1 MNVHNA
7 QHDFVKI
14 ELSPTREHDFQGSQ
28 RCEILINSWTAL
40 VQNNTQKVIDLTS
53 HISSICDLFWDPLGH
68 PKTSLGIPWDPK
80 NRQGSLRGQRNGLPT
95 PKKCAPGGY
104 ILPQRVPQ
112 GSSRSPQGV
121 PKDPQGVSRCP
132 KESPRGPQGVPK
144 GSPRGPQGRQGD

>member
-1 MNVHNA
+1 M
-7 QHDFVKI
+7 KI

-104 ILPQRVPQ
+104 ILPQRGP
-112 GSSRSPQGV
+112 PGV
-121 PKDPQGVSRCP
+121 L
-132 KESPRGPQGVPK
+132 KESPRGPQGSPRGFQMSQGVPK
-144 GSPRGPQGRQGD
+144 GSPRGPQGPRGGPNGP